1 MYELVDMRNKENLA
15 GARRHCLR
23 TS

>member
-1 MYELVDMRNKENLA
+1 MKRLKENLA

-23 TS
+23 TC

>member
-1 MYELVDMRNKENLA
+1 MNHKENLA

-23 TS
+23 TD

>member
-1 MYELVDMRNKENLA
+1 MCYSFYLENLA

-23 TS
+23 TC